1 MTTFNFEK
9 VNNMVKAYNGK
20 SVGFII
26 NLTQHQMVQEQYN
39 FNDIELYEV
48 QFKGHEKEAREDIIE
63 ALSFNELPTKGEI
76 ESRAKTLS
84 TIAVATLNQARDLS
98 ELDAK
103 FYALGGEA
111 MWEMVEWQYIMIYC
125 NSRTDKEK
133 NDLIEL
139 VNKAIEK
146 AKSEYKIYHVK
157 TISPVEQEYLDALKE
172 LNNKIKKNDK
182 K

>member
-103 FYALGGEA
+103 FYALIGGAPYLMSALE
-111 MWEMVEWQYIMIYC
+111 
-125 NSRTDKEK
+125 KE
-133 NDLIEL
+133 
-139 VNKAIEK
+139 
-146 AKSEYKIYHVK
+146 
-157 TISPVEQEYLDALKE
+157 LKE
-172 LNNKIKKNDK
+172 DGIIPLYAFSKRESVEKVNPDGSVTKTCVFKHAGYIEA
-182 K
+182 